1 MMFQPPESQ
10 KRCPRCG
17 NEDTRLL
24 LDIDHVLPRLDELGY
39 PQYFCLGCSAIFT
52 VLDSP
57 RAEDERGEEKT

>member
-39 PQYFCLGCSAIFT
+39 PQYFCLGCSTIFT
-52 VLDSP
+52 VLD
-57 RAEDERGEEKT
+57 RTRDERGEQEKR